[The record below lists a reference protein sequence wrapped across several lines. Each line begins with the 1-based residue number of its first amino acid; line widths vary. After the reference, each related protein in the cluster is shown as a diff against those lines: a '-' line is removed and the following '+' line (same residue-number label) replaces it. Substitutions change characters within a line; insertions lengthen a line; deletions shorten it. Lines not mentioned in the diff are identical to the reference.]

1 MLKLLILLNT
11 IKSFKTY
18 PKKLFS
24 LISDHIYVEMYE
36 DDFSTLFTKDDW
48 RPISFHMEPNG
59 VQRKRVLIHL

>member
-1 MLKLLILLNT
+1 MKVLLIT
-11 IKSFKTY
+11 IKSFKPY
-18 PKKLFS
+18 PKKLFL